1 MQMAASS
8 LLAVLAGG
16 AAQSS
21 TGATNASAATTSGD
35 ATGFAGLLLSQTTTT
50 SQVAETASA
59 LVGQT
64 GALAT
69 ILPKLE
75 AVLSKLNALM
85 QDPEAAGTADLPVV
99 FRELAGLLTEIDQL
113 TDGGLTQ
120 RLEALAAG
128 LGEATAEETEAGQTL
143 EKLVEKVLEVSPD
156 DSGESTDTDVVDADT
171 VELTSDEQQVLVA
184 AVLEVATAVR
194 TEVQRLTSAPD
205 VAQQSVSAPV
215 ASIAPQPARTFST
228 PGVRVEQAVDAV
240 AGQAVEGDGVLATEV
255 EAPANTPT
263 APRVASD
270 GSIQRQAPVVPAT
283 ATQAPTADTPVAT
296 VSSEAQPVLEELTD
310 TAQETGVPVE
320 MSLDD
325 VSEDLAFIAPTQRAP
340 SGFESVSPNAR
351 SVAHQLLATS
361 ATSSSEER
369 LIALPDEIQ
378 SMFSQETSQTT
389 ANRTDAAR
397 ETAAAQRGSDANQPR
412 FAAALLG
419 QVKAAEVRE
428 GTTRIE
434 LTPRGL
440 GNIEVELKTNS
451 DGSLAVVVRA
461 ENSHVLSSLRE
472 ERDLLALA
480 IGDTGTGSLEFQEYT
495 PDNGREQQSQM
506 AFEEADSS
514 TDADVTESQAAPER
528 VAQIGGR
535 HLDLMT

>member
-21 TGATNASAATTSGD
+21 TEATNASAAATSGD

-99 FRELAGLLTEIDQL
+99 LRELAGLLTEIDQL

-156 DSGESTDTDVVDADT
+156 VSGESTDTDVVDADT
-171 VELTSDEQQVLVA
+171 VELTPDDQQVLVA

-240 AGQAVEGDGVLATEV
+240 AGQAVEGDGVLTTEV
-255 EAPANTPT
+255 EASANTPT

-283 ATQAPTADTPVAT
+283 ATPVAT

-320 MSLDD
+320 MSSDD

-351 SVAHQLLATS
+351 SVAQQLLATS

-397 ETAAAQRGSDANQPR
+397 ETTAAQRGSDANQPR

-440 GNIEVELKTNS
+440 GSIEVELKTNS

-480 IGDTGTGSLEFQEYT
+480 IGDTGTGALEFQEYT